1 MPKFSQANRLLQVT
15 TPLGADKLLVT
26 GFSGHEQLSNLFTFD
41 LSLIAENST
50 QIDFSQI
57 VGKEITLKVAT
68 LSSGDENDWRYINGI
83 CSNFSE
89 GDRNERFTSF
99 SAEVVP
105 TVWLLTRRAQSRIFQ
120 QKSVPDILKKVL
132 EGFNC
137 AYQLRGDYQYREY
150 CVQYR
155 ETDFNFASRLME
167 EEGIYYYFKHS
178 DGSHQMILA
187 DTPQSHETVPGLPS
201 ARYNVVRGGPK
212 IGDQVFGWLKTQ
224 ALRSAK
230 YTLWDHSFEQPK
242 QNLEAKQNI
251 VESVEVGTVSHK
263 LKTSANE
270 QLEIYDFPGG
280 YAARFDGISPSGG
293 EQPARLQKIFDDNK
307 RTVKLRMEAEALP
320 SITVSGTSGCSNF
333 VAGHKFALKR
343 HFDAEGDYVLVSVS
357 HQASMSNEFVSGGP
371 ASGLFYSNSFTCIPL
386 SLPYRPG
393 IRAQKPFIAGVQNA
407 LVTGPSGKEVFTDKY
422 GRIKVQF
429 YWDREGKS
437 DENSS
442 CWIRV
447 AQTFAGKRWGG
458 SFWPRLGQEV
468 LVAFVEGNPD
478 EPVIVGSVY
487 NAEQTPP
494 YLGDGLDSK
503 HKNDPNVSGIKS
515 NTTLGGSG
523 FNEFRFDDTKDKEQI
538 FLHAERNLEFTTKND
553 SLVHT
558 YNNRHQIIGQEKD
571 GSKTGDQREMVY
583 HDKHLKVCHDHVEQ
597 VGNSMQLLVGG
608 VDSGEGNQD
617 IVIKGTKKESVAKDD
632 HLHVTGNRNE
642 KVDGDQSLTVGGSQQ
657 EKVGM
662 KHAVDAGQEIHLKA
676 GMTAVIEAGVQLTIK
691 VGGNFID
698 ISPMG
703 VTIQGTLVMI
713 NSGGAAGSGSGS
725 SPTSPQ
731 DPAEASPTQPDE
743 ADDSKSGQK
752 SARS

>member
-1 MPKFSQANRLLQVT
+1 MPQFSQTNRLLQIT
-15 TPLGADKLLVT
+15 TPLGADDLLVT
-26 GFSGHEQLSNLFTFD
+26 AFKGTEQISNLFSFD
-41 LSLIAENST
+41 ITLIADNST
-50 QIDFSQI
+50 QVDFSKI
-57 VGKEITLKVAT
+57 VGGEITLKVAT
-68 LSSGDENDWRYINGI
+68 LGADTENDWRYVNGI

-89 GDRNERFTSF
+89 GDRNQRFTSF

-105 TVWLLTRRAQSRIFQ
+105 KVWLLTRQARSRIFQ
-120 QKSVPDILKKVL
+120 QKSVPDIIKAVFQ
-132 EGFNC
+132 GFDC
-137 AYQLRGDYQYREY
+137 DYQLRGDYQYREY
-150 CVQYR
+150 SVQYR
-155 ETDFNFASRLME
+155 ETDFNYASRLME

-178 DGSHQMILA
+178 DGSHKMIIA
-187 DTPQSHETVPGLPS
+187 DTPQSHETVPGRPS
-201 ARYNVVRGGPK
+201 ARYDVVKGGPQ
-212 IGDQVFGWLKTQ
+212 IGDHIFGWQKTQ
-224 ALRSAK
+224 ALRASK

-242 QNLEAKQNI
+242 QNLEAKENI
-251 VESVEVGTVSHK
+251 VDSIEVGTVSHK

-270 QLEIYDFPGG
+270 PLEIYDFPGG
-280 YAARFDGISPSGG
+280 YAVRFDGISPSGG
-293 EQPARLQKIFDDNK
+293 DQPARLQKIFDDNK
-307 RTVKLRMEAEALP
+307 RTVKLRMQAEALP
-320 SITVSGTSGCSNF
+320 SIVITGTSGCSNF
-333 VAGHKFALKR
+333 VAGQKFTLKR
-343 HFDAEGDYVLVSVS
+343 HFDAEGDYVLVSVAHQS
-357 HQASMSNEFVSGGP
+357 HISSEFVSGGGG
-371 ASGLFYSNSFTCIPL
+371 SGMFYSNSFTCIPL
-386 SLPYRPG
+386 ALPYRPPN
-393 IRAQKPFIAGVQNA
+393 RTPKPFIAGVQNA

-429 YWDREGKS
+429 YWDRDGKN

-458 SFWPRLGQEV
+458 SFWPRLAQEV

-503 HKNDPNVSGIKS
+503 HKNDSNVSGIKS

-523 FNEFRFDDTKDKEQI
+523 YNEFRFDDTKDKEQI

-553 SLVHT
+553 SLART

-571 GSKTGDQREMVY
+571 GSKTGDQLEMVY
-583 HDKHLKVCHDHVEQ
+583 HDKHIKVCHDQVEQ
-597 VGNSMQLLVGG
+597 VGNNMQLLVGG
-608 VDSGEGNQD
+608 VDSGEGSQD
-617 IVIKGTKKESVAKDD
+617 IVINGTKKESVAKDD

-642 KVDGDQSLTVGGSQQ
+642 KIDGGQSLTVGMAQQ
-657 EKVGM
+657 EKVGTN
-662 KHAVDAGQEIHLKA
+662 HALEAGQAIHLKA
-676 GMTAVIEAGVQLTIK
+676 GMTAVIEAGVQLTLK

-698 ISPMG
+698 ISPAG
-703 VTIQGTLVMI
+703 VSIQGTLVMI

-731 DPAEASPTQPDE
+731 DPTQANPTEPTI

>member
-1 MPKFSQANRLLQVT
+1 MT
-15 TPLGADKLLVT
+15 
-26 GFSGHEQLSNLFTFD
+26 
-41 LSLIAENST
+41 EN
-50 QIDFSQI
+50 
-57 VGKEITLKVAT
+57 G
-68 LSSGDENDWRYINGI
+68 WRYVDGI

-89 GDRNERFTSF
+89 GDRTERFTSYF
-99 SAEVVP
+99 AEVVP
-105 TVWLLTRRAQSRIFQ
+105 KVWLLTRRARSRIFQ
-120 QKSVPDILKKVL
+120 QKSVPDILKAVF
-132 EGFNC
+132 EGFDC
-137 AYQLRGDYQYREY
+137 DYQLRGDYQYREY

-167 EEGIYYYFKHS
+167 EEGIFYYFKHS
-178 DGSHQMILA
+178 DGSHKMVIA
-187 DTPQSHETVPGLPS
+187 DTPQSHETVPGRPN
-201 ARYNVVRGGPK
+201 ARYDVVKGAPQ
-212 IGDQVFGWLKTQ
+212 IGDQIFTWQKTQ
-224 ALRSAK
+224 ALRASK

-242 QNLEAKQNI
+242 QNLEAKENI
-251 VESVEVGTVSHK
+251 VDSISVGTVSHK
-263 LKTSANE
+263 LKTQANE
-270 QLEIYDFPGG
+270 PLEIYDFPGG
-280 YAARFDGISPSGG
+280 YAVRFDGISPSGG
-293 EQPARLQKIFDDNK
+293 DQPARFQKIFDDNK
-307 RTVKLRMEAEALP
+307 RTVKLRMQAEALP
-320 SITVSGTSGCSNF
+320 SITISGSSGCSNF
-333 VAGHKFALKR
+333 VAGHKFTLKR
-343 HFDAEGDYVLVSVS
+343 HFDGEGDYVLVSVN
-357 HQASMSNEFVSGGP
+357 HQSYMSNEFVSGAS
-371 ASGLFYSNSFTCIPL
+371 ASGLYYSNSFTCIPL
-386 SLPYRPG
+386 SLPYRPPN
-393 IRAQKPFIAGVQNA
+393 RAQKPFIAGVQNA
-407 LVTGPSGKEVFTDKY
+407 LVTGPSGKEVFTDKF

-515 NTTLGGSG
+515 NTTLGGVG

-538 FLHAERNLEFTTKND
+538 FLHAERNLEMTTKND
-553 SLVHT
+553 SLART
-558 YNNRHQIIGQEKD
+558 YGSRHEIIGQEKD
-571 GSKTGDQREMVY
+571 GSKSGDQLEMVY
-583 HDKHLKVCHDHVEQ
+583 HDKQIKVHHDHVEQ
-597 VGNSMQLLVGG
+597 VGNNMQLLVGG
-608 VDSGEGNQD
+608 VDSGTGNQD
-617 IVIKGTKKESVAKDD
+617 IVINGTKKESVGKDD
-632 HLHVTGNRNE
+632 HLHVIGNRNE
-642 KVDGDQSLTVGGSQQ
+642 KIDGGQSLTVGGSQQ
-657 EKVGM
+657 EKIGM

-698 ISPMG
+698 INPAGIS
-703 VTIQGTLVMI
+703 IQGTMVMI

-725 SPTSPQ
+725 SPVAAQ
-731 DPAEASPTQPDE
+731 DPAKANPTKPNE

>member
-1 MPKFSQANRLLQVT
+1 MAQFSQTNRLLQVT
-15 TPLGADKLLVT
+15 TPLSKDALLVT
-26 GFSGHEQLSNLFTFD
+26 AFNGSEQISSLFTFD
-41 LSLIAENST
+41 LNLIAENST
-50 QIDFSQI
+50 QIDFSKI
-57 VGKEITLKVAT
+57 VGNQITLKIAT
-68 LSSGDENDWRYINGI
+68 LGADGDNDWRYVDGI

-105 TVWLLTRRAQSRIFQ
+105 KVWLLTRRARSRIFQ
-120 QKSVPDILKKVL
+120 QKSVPDILKTVFQ
-132 EGFNC
+132 GFDC
-137 AYQLRGDYQYREY
+137 DFQLRGDYQYREY

-178 DGSHQMILA
+178 DGSHKMRIA
-187 DTPQSHETVPGLPS
+187 DTPQSHDIVPGRPS
-201 ARYNVVRGGPK
+201 ARYDVIKGGPE
-212 IGDQVFGWLKTQ
+212 IGDHVFGWQKTQ
-224 ALRSAK
+224 ALRASK

-242 QNLEAKQNI
+242 QNLEAKENI
-251 VESVEVGTVSHK
+251 VDSIEVGTVSHK
-263 LKTSANE
+263 LKTQANDP
-270 QLEIYDFPGG
+270 LEIYDFPGG
-280 YAARFDGISPSGG
+280 YAVRFDGISPSGG
-293 EQPARLQKIFDDNK
+293 DQPARLQKIFDDNK
-307 RTVKLRMEAEALP
+307 RTVKLRMQAEALP
-320 SITVSGTSGCSNF
+320 SITISGSSGCSNF
-333 VAGHKFALKR
+333 VAGHKFTLKR
-343 HFDAEGDYVLVSVS
+343 HFDAEGDYVLVSVV
-357 HQASMSNEFVSGGP
+357 HQAFMSNEFVSGGS

-386 SLPYRPG
+386 KLPYRPPS
-393 IRAQKPFIAGVQNA
+393 RTPKPFIAGVQNA
-407 LVTGPSGKEVFTDKY
+407 LVTGPSGKEVFTDKF

-429 YWDREGKS
+429 YWDREGKN

-447 AQTFAGKRWGG
+447 AQSFAGKRWGG

-478 EPVIVGSVY
+478 EPIIVGSVY

-503 HKNDPNVSGIKS
+503 HKNDPNVSGVKS

-538 FLHAERNLEFTTKND
+538 FLHAERNLEMTTKKD
-553 SLVHT
+553 SLART
-558 YNNRHQIIGQEKD
+558 YGSRHEIIGQEKD
-571 GSKTGDQREMVY
+571 GSKSGDQLEMVY
-583 HDKHLKVCHDHVEQ
+583 HDKQIKVHHDHVEQ
-597 VGNSMQLLVGG
+597 VGNNMQLLVGG

-617 IVIKGTKKESVAKDD
+617 IVINGTKKESIGKDD
-632 HLHVTGNRNE
+632 HLHVKGNRNE
-642 KVDGDQSLTVGGSQQ
+642 KIDADQSLNVGGSQQ
-657 EKVGM
+657 EKIGM
-662 KHAVDAGQEIHLKA
+662 NHAVDAGMEIHLKA
-676 GMTAVIEAGVQLTIK
+676 GMTAVIEAGVQLTLK

-698 ISPMG
+698 ISPVG
-703 VTIQGTLVMI
+703 VSIQGTMVMI

-725 SPTSPQ
+725 SPQSAQ
-731 DPAEASPTQPDE
+731 DPAQANPTKPDE

>member
-1 MPKFSQANRLLQVT
+1 MPQFSQANRLLQVK
-15 TPLGADKLLVT
+15 TPLGADTLLVT
-26 GFSGHEQLSNLFTFD
+26 AFNGNEQISNLFCFD
-41 LSLIAENST
+41 ISLIAENST
-50 QIDFSQI
+50 QIDFSKI
-57 VGKEITLKVAT
+57 VGNEITLKVAT
-68 LSSGDENDWRYINGI
+68 LGTGGDPNWRYINGI

-105 TVWLLTRRAQSRIFQ
+105 KVWLITRRARSRVFQ
-120 QKSVPDILKKVL
+120 QKSVPDILKVVFD
-132 EGFNC
+132 GFDC
-137 AYQLRGDYQYREY
+137 DYQLRGQYEYREY

-155 ETDFNFASRLME
+155 ETDFNFGSRLME

-178 DGSHQMILA
+178 DGGHKMIIG

-201 ARYNVVRGGPK
+201 ARYDVVRGGPQ
-212 IGDQVFGWLKTQ
+212 IGDQIFGWQKTQ
-224 ALRSAK
+224 ALRASK
-230 YTLWDHSFEQPK
+230 YTLWDHSFEQPTR
-242 QNLEAKQNI
+242 NLEAKENI
-251 VESVEVGTVSHK
+251 LDSVAVGTITHK
-263 LKTSANE
+263 LKTQANDP
-270 QLEIYDFPGG
+270 LEIYDFPGG
-280 YAARFDGISPSGG
+280 YAVRFDGVSPSGG
-293 EQPARLQKIFDDNK
+293 DQPARLQKIYEDNK
-307 RTVKLRMEAEALP
+307 RTAKLRMQAEALP
-320 SITVSGTSGCSNF
+320 SITITGSSGCSNF
-333 VAGHKFALKR
+333 VAGQKFTLKR
-343 HFDAEGDYVLVSVS
+343 HFDGEGDYVLVSVA
-357 HQASMSNEFVSGGP
+357 HQAFMSNEFVSGGT
-371 ASGLFYSNSFTCIPL
+371 ASGLFYSNSFTCIPVA
-386 SLPYRPG
+386 LPYRPPS
-393 IRAQKPFIAGVQNA
+393 RTPKPFIAGVQNA

-429 YWDREGKS
+429 YWDREGKN

-447 AQTFAGKRWGG
+447 AQSVAGKRWGG
-458 SFWPRLGQEV
+458 SFWPRLAQEV

-494 YLGDGLDSK
+494 YLGEGLDSK
-503 HKNDPNVSGIKS
+503 HKSDANVSGIKS

-553 SLVHT
+553 SLAHT
-558 YNNRHQIIGQEKD
+558 YNNRHQIIGQDKS
-571 GSKTGDQREMVY
+571 GSKTGDQREIVY
-583 HDKHLKVCHDHVEQ
+583 HDKHIKVCHDQVEQ

-617 IVIKGTKKESVAKDD
+617 IVINGTKKESVGKDD

-642 KVDGDQSLTVGGSQQ
+642 KIDGGQSLTVGGSQQ
-657 EKVGM
+657 EKISM
-662 KHAVDAGQEIHLKA
+662 NHAVDAGQMIHLKA
-676 GMTAVIEAGVQLTIK
+676 GMTAVIEAGVQLTLK

-698 ISPMG
+698 ISPAG
-703 VTIQGTLVMI
+703 VSIQGTMVMI
-713 NSGGAAGSGSGS
+713 NSGGAAGSGCGS

-731 DPAEASPTQPDE
+731 DPAQANPTKPDE